1 MSTELLINATPY
13 EIRIA
18 LLEHGNLVEFH
29 IEHPTE
35 KGLVGNIY
43 RGRVVRVLPGM
54 QAAFV
59 DVGLERT
66 GFLYVDDVHVNPAAL
81 EQRLDR
87 CEKGDGTSGNSCC
100 GESSESLY
108 RRTPG
113 LNIEDLLSEGQDILV
128 QVCKEP
134 LGTKGARLTCHITL
148 PCRNLVFMP
157 MTDHIGISR
166 KIEDEDVRQ
175 LLRQDIE
182 ALRPAG
188 TGFIV
193 RTVAELATN
202 DDLEADME
210 FLLHTWGE
218 IQDQASRAPVPSLV
232 YEDLDITLRVVR
244 DVFSP
249 DVDLVVVDDPRT
261 YQRVMRFVET
271 FAPRLKGRVCLAEG
285 EPPIFEA
292 FGVEHEI
299 NRALER
305 KIWLR
310 CGGYIIIESTEAL
323 TVIDVN
329 TGRYVGKSG
338 LEETIFKTNMEA
350 AKEIAYQLRL
360 RNIGG
365 IIIIDFIDM
374 EEETHR
380 EAVFAALKEAVKKDK
395 SRINIL
401 RVSEFGLVQMTRKR
415 NREDLEHLMS
425 ESCCYCHGSGLLR
438 SRRTLCYEIF
448 RRIERDASRATA
460 RLVIIRV
467 HPKLADLMLK
477 EEAATIDYLEKK
489 SGKQINIVPAK
500 ELHPEKYE
508 ISWEVTAHLS
518 A

>member
-1 MSTELLINATPY
+1 MSTELLINAAPY

-18 LLEHGNLVEFH
+18 LMEHGNLAEFYL
-29 IEHPTE
+29 EHPTE

-66 GFLYVDDVHVNPAAL
+66 GFLYVDDVLVTSG
-81 EQRLDR
+81 EVERRLDR
-87 CEKGDGTSGNSCC
+87 CTSCEGDSRTTCC
-100 GESSESLY
+100 DDDTDPLS
-108 RRTPG
+108 RRNPG
-113 LNIEDLLSEGQDILV
+113 YNIDDLLSEGQEIMV

-134 LGTKGARLTCHITL
+134 LGSKGARLTCHITL

-157 MTDHIGISR
+157 MTEHIGISR
-166 KIEDEDVRQ
+166 KIEDEEVRQ
-175 LLRQDIE
+175 MLRRDIE

-202 DDLEADME
+202 DELEADME
-210 FLLHTWGE
+210 FLLHTWE
-218 IQDQASRAPVPSLV
+218 EVQSMAPSAPVPGLV

-244 DVFSP
+244 DIFSP
-249 DVDLVVVDDPRT
+249 EIDRVVVDDPAT
-261 YQRVMRFVET
+261 HERVLNFVGT
-271 FAPRLKGRVCLAEG
+271 FAPQLRERVCLAPHD
-285 EPPIFEA
+285 PPLFESR
-292 FGVEHEI
+292 GVEMEV

-310 CGGYIIIESTEAL
+310 CGGYIIIEPTEAL

-329 TGRYVGKSG
+329 TGRYVGKNG

-365 IIIIDFIDM
+365 IIIVDFIDM
-374 EEETHR
+374 EDEGHR
-380 EAVFAALKEAVKKDK
+380 EAVVNAMREAAKKDK
-395 SRINIL
+395 SRLNIL

-415 NREDLEHLMS
+415 SREDLEHLMS
-425 ESCCYCHGSGLLR
+425 EPCPVCHGTGVLR
-438 SRRTLCYEIF
+438 SVRTLSYDIF
-448 RRIERDASRATA
+448 RRIEREACRREGKT
-460 RLVIIRV
+460 VTVRV
-467 HPKLADLMLK
+467 HPRVAELMLR
-477 EEAATIDYLEKK
+477 EEANTVDYLEKK
-489 SGKQINIVPAK
+489 CAK
-500 ELHPEKYE
+500 RIHVMPIKDFHPEKYE
-508 ISWEVTAHLS
+508 FNWQ
-518 A
+518 